1 MSDSPGEPLTPLSTP
16 VTSFAK
22 PSKMA
27 IPPVMKGALAA
38 ILGSGSMFTFITIA
52 KKIDRRDTVVLTSK
66 KEDVFTEGTGK
77 GKLK

>member
-1 MSDSPGEPLTPLSTP
+1 
-16 VTSFAK
+16 
-22 PSKMA
+22 MA